1 MKIISSTVLVAL
13 FAVSQGRFLDATNAV
28 LSVSQTYGTTSYSNS
43 LNCGQCIGLGHT
55 YCAQK
60 AENTQTNSYLTG
72 TSGQYCIQAGT
83 SSSQM
88 TDTSYSCSN
97 AFNDRVYSKYVCQ
110 YNTVPCGSTT
120 SFSLPTNGS
129 NNTINVTSLSLG
141 QTCFYKIS
149 AACGAITFQP
159 SDASKVEIEYVE
171 FKDADLNTTASVV
184 GLGTASNTTSKRQ
197 ALPATGMPRR
207 DHYFFAEQGGN
218 QIVGDNQTQQVY
230 NASTNGTM
238 YGRSGRYDKVAG
250 GKKVYGNPTQ
260 GAMYGNLTSQSL
272 LDCQNRQVYL
282 AVTATTDQ
290 ATLSIAL
297 GNVAFYRPPASGT
310 SSANFLSMTL
320 AAVLGLLSLAFF

>member
-1 MKIISSTVLVAL
+1 
-13 FAVSQGRFLDATNAV
+13 
-28 LSVSQTYGTTSYSNS
+28 
-43 LNCGQCIGLGHT
+43 
-55 YCAQK
+55 
-60 AENTQTNSYLTG
+60 
-72 TSGQYCIQAGT
+72 
-83 SSSQM
+83 M

-110 YNTVPCGSTT
+110 YNTAACGTTT
-120 SFSLPTNGS
+120 SFSLPQNGS

-141 QTCFYKIS
+141 QTCFYKVS
-149 AACGAITFQP
+149 AACGAITFKP
-159 SDASKVEIEYVE
+159 TDSSKVEIEYVE
-171 FKDADLNTTASVV
+171 FKDADLNSSDPVV

-197 ALPATGMPRR
+197 SVPATGMPRR
-207 DHYFFAEQGGN
+207 DHYFMMELGGN
-218 QIVGDNQTQQVY
+218 QIVGDNQTQQTY

-250 GKKVYGNPTQ
+250 GVKAYGNPTQ
-260 GAMYGNLTSQSL
+260 GVSPMGNLTDYSL
-272 LDCQNRQVYL
+272 LDCQTREMYL

-297 GNVAFYRPPASGT
+297 NNAAFYRPPASGS